1 MDRRNFVR
9 RGALGASGLA
19 AVGGSPLGDSAERG
33 GSLLYSMDDYLAQ
46 VDAGLGRIASWTPS
60 IVRPELADD
69 AAGSD
74 DLGRKILQ
82 SLYMTAMFRDLDVK
96 DQLHPGMQRRIADM
110 QDTMD
115 EAFDGVNAL
124 LDRQSPQSLARVR
137 TFLRE
142 QPELLTRIGD
152 FLEIEGG
159 RTGIQ
164 SQRQR
169 RTRDTLDHVGW
180 RLANQPPAL
189 LIEEYRGK
197 VERLEATDLESA
209 AYQRWMARQVGEEAF
224 WELAQE
230 QADLRQDRIRRGL
243 KNMGIGAVIGIVGGI
258 FIAIGGDALIAVG
271 AVTVTVGSIWL
282 LVGLVIWLVG
292 LGT

>member
-19 AVGGSPLGDSAERG
+19 AVQGTPLAGTAERG

-46 VDAGLGRIASWTPS
+46 VDVGLSRIDDWTPS
-60 IVRPELADD
+60 SILPHLPED

-74 DLGRKILQ
+74 DLGRKIIR
-82 SLYMTAMFRDLDVK
+82 SLYMTAVFRDLDIK
-96 DQLHPGMQRRIADM
+96 DQLHPGMQRRMADV

-115 EAFDGVNAL
+115 EALDGVNSL
-124 LDRQSPQSLARVR
+124 LERQSPQSLARVQ
-137 TFLRE
+137 TVLGE
-142 QPELLTRIGD
+142 HPELMNRLGYFFD
-152 FLEIEGG
+152 VEGG
-159 RTGIQ
+159 RNGVQTE
-164 SQRQR
+164 RQR
-169 RTRDTLDHVGW
+169 RTRETLDHIGW

-189 LIEEYRGK
+189 LIEEYRAK
-197 VERLEATDLESA
+197 VLKLEATDLESA

-224 WELAQE
+224 WEIAQE
-230 QADLRQDRIRRGL
+230 QADLRADRIRRGL
-243 KNMGIGAVIGIVGGI
+243 KNMGIGVIIAAAGGI

-271 AVTVTVGSIWL
+271 AITATVGSIWL